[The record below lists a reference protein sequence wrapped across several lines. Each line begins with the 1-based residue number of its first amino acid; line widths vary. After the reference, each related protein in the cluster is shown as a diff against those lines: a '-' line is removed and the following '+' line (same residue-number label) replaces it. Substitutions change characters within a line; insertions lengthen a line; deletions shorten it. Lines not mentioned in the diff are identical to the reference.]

1 VAVAEV
7 VSDSDAVAEPE
18 LETVNVTD
26 DDAVPDKVRD
36 LDQELVTDGVSDVE
50 RDPVMEYV
58 TEAVADTDTVEV
70 MEVVLVL
77 VPLVEAVKE
86 TVRDEEIESVDDVE
100 KETVME
106 SVSDLV
112 GVSDAVADSD
122 ADGDNGCVSELVI
135 FDIVSVLVTDSVERL
150 AESEDVNEKEN
161 EIESDRESDAV
172 SVSDLDVL
180 NVTEL
185 FNEKLFVPEDVADTV
200 AVTEAVGVADPD
212 RVNVRE
218 KVFVSVTTV
227 LGVGGGFTDTVPVV
241 SDTVELCDT
250 DSVAECTVR
259 VPDVVPVTVDDAE
272 LAVAVDVALNE
283 SDNVAD
289 EECVTVSDRVLCVTV
304 APEAD
309 PVAVTEIVDVP
320 V

>member
-1 VAVAEV
+1 
-7 VSDSDAVAEPE
+7 
-18 LETVNVTD
+18 
-26 DDAVPDKVRD
+26 
-36 LDQELVTDGVSDVE
+36 
-50 RDPVMEYV
+50 
-58 TEAVADTDTVEV
+58 VADTDTVEV
-70 MEVVLVL
+70 MEGVLVL

-112 GVSDAVADSD
+112 RVSDAVADSD

-212 RVNVRE
+212 RVSVRE

-241 SDTVELCDT
+241 SDTVELWDT

-259 VPDVVPVTVDDAE
+259 VADVVPVTVDDAE

-289 EECVTVSDRVLCVTV
+289 EEGVTVSDRVLCVTV